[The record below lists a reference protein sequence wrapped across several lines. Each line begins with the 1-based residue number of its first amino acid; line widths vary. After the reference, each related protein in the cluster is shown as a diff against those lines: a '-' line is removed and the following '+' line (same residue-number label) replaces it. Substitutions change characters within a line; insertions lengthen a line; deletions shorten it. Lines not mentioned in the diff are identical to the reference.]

1 MSDNTVKVSTGKS
14 QIPNHP
20 MINGL
25 VDLLRDSTDLVVG
38 HSTEYVLLTDQNTK
52 VFYRFDKTENG
63 YLLTVT
69 NNE

>member
-1 MSDNTVKVSTGKS
+1 MPSNNVKIKSGNS
-14 QIPNHP
+14 QIEDHP

-25 VDLLRDSTDLVVG
+25 VDLLASSKDLAIG
-38 HSTEYVLLTDQNTK
+38 HAPEYVLLTDTNAE

-69 NNE
+69 GSN